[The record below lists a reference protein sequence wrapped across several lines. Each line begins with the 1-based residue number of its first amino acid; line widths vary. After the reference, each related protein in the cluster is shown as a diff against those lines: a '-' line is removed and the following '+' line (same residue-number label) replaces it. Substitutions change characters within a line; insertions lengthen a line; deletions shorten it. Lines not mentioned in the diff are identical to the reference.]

1 MGMEGFE
8 IENVAKEYLD
18 NKQRPF
24 QVLREIT
31 FAWSAGENIAIL
43 GESGSGKS
51 TLARLLIGIEK
62 PTKGGITL
70 DGENVCRWGSSAW
83 RKHRQRVQAVFQ
95 DASGTLNPARSV
107 YHNVEEALRNL
118 TNLDKSQ
125 RRERIRELM
134 KLTHMSEK
142 LLDVP
147 VRQLSGG
154 EQRRLSLL
162 RALSI
167 HPQYLVLD
175 EVTSGLDILSADV
188 VLNVLERYHAEY
200 GCAYLLITHDRQT
213 AYRIT
218 NRIFE
223 MRQGVFVQEATR
235 TETIDQ

>member
-1 MGMEGFE
+1 MAGFVIDQVCKTYYDAHE
-8 IENVAKEYLD
+8 H
-18 NKQRPF
+18 PF
-24 QVLREIT
+24 PVLKNISFVWEE
-31 FAWSAGENIAIL
+31 GENIAVV

-62 PTKGGITL
+62 PTSGIISL
-70 DGENVCRWGSSAW
+70 DGNDISLWKASAW
-83 RKHRQRVQAVFQ
+83 RENRRRIQAVFQ

-118 TNLDKSQ
+118 TDLNKEQ
-125 RRERIRELM
+125 RREQIGRLM
-134 KLTHMSEK
+134 ELTHMSEK
-142 LLDVP
+142 LLKVP

-175 EVTSGLDILSADV
+175 EVTSGLDQISSNA
-188 VLNVLERYHAEY
+188 VLEVLETYHKEY

-213 AYRIT
+213 AFRLSHRIL
-218 NRIFE
+218 E
-223 MRQGVFVQEATR
+223 MKAGALVRQGLR
-235 TETIDQ
+235 T